1 MKDKAYKIIAS
12 TLQAR
17 NSCEKTG
24 NDIWYEKHSDRLSE
38 IVQYFAPSGSGFDN
52 GTRLSLAASTPDRL
66 LFTTS
71 FHHMNDNGMYNG
83 WSDHNV
89 VVTASLANGFDLRVT
104 GRDRND
110 IKDYIAD
117 AFHTFLDSMIEIT
130 ETTVK
135 QVTC

>member
-1 MKDKAYKIIAS
+1 MKEKAYTLIAR

-17 NSCEKTG
+17 NSCEETG

-38 IVQYFAPSGSGFDN
+38 IVKSFAPSGSGFDN
-52 GTRLSLAASTPDRL
+52 GTVLNDSSRRDRL
-66 LFTTS
+66 VFSTS
-71 FHHMNDNGMYNG
+71 FHHMTEHGMYDG
-83 WSDHNV
+83 WSHHDV
-89 VVTASLANGFDLRVT
+89 VITPSLANGFDLRVT

-117 AFHTFLDSMIEIT
+117 VFHTFLDSMIEIT

>member
-1 MKDKAYKIIAS
+1 MKEKAYTLIAR

-17 NSCEKTG
+17 NSCEETG

-38 IVQYFAPSGSGFDN
+38 IVQYFAPSGSGFDS
-52 GTRLSLAASTPDRL
+52 GTKLSPTSRVDRL
-66 LFTTS
+66 VFSTS
-71 FHHMNDNGMYNG
+71 FHHMTEHGMYDG
-83 WSDHNV
+83 WTDHDV
-89 VVTASLANGFDLRVT
+89 VITPSLANGFDLRVT

-117 AFHTFLDSMIEIT
+117 VFHTFLDSMIEIT

>member
-1 MKDKAYKIIAS
+1 MKEKAYTLIAR

-17 NSCEKTG
+17 NSCEETG

-38 IVQYFAPSGSGFDN
+38 IVKSFAPSGSGFDN
-52 GTRLSLAASTPDRL
+52 GTVLNDSSRRDRL
-66 LFTTS
+66 VFSTS
-71 FHHMNDNGMYNG
+71 FHHMTEHGMYDG
-83 WSDHNV
+83 WSHHDV
-89 VVTASLANGFDLRVT
+89 VITPSLANGFDLRVT
-104 GRDRND
+104 GPDRND

-117 AFHTFLDSMIEIT
+117 VFHTFLDSMIEIT

>member
-1 MKDKAYKIIAS
+1 MKDKAYTLIAR

-17 NSCEKTG
+17 NSCEETG

-38 IVQYFAPSGSGFDN
+38 IVKSFAPSGSGFDN
-52 GTRLSLAASTPDRL
+52 GTVLNDSSRRDRL
-66 LFTTS
+66 VFSTS
-71 FHHMNDNGMYNG
+71 FHHMTEHGMYDG
-83 WSDHNV
+83 WSHHDV
-89 VVTASLANGFDLRVT
+89 VITPSLANGFDLRVT

-117 AFHTFLDSMIEIT
+117 VFHTFLDSMIEIT